1 MKERQMG
8 RLTDYV
14 RVQVATAYAKGDL
27 DDLRALALA
36 AIDDLD
42 RVTDAYDVASTIAAE
57 VGAA

>member
-1 MKERQMG
+1 MG

-27 DDLRALALA
+27 DELRALALA

-42 RVTDAYDVASTIAAE
+42 RVVDAYDVAVAS
-57 VGAA
+57 

>member
-1 MKERQMG
+1 MP
-8 RLTDYV
+8 RLTDHV

-42 RVTDAYDVASTIAAE
+42 RVADEYRAASAAE
-57 VGAA
+57 AVVAR